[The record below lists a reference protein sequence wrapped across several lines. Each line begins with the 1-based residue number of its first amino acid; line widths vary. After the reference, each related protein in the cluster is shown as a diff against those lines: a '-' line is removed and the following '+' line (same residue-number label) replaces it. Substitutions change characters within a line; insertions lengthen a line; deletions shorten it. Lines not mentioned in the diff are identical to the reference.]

1 MKQTR
6 PYSVHRRHLI
16 IFFQTQEWVKNWRG
30 ARKPS
35 IQTLSLFTGYSEES
49 IIESME
55 FGHPSLIERGPEFRH
70 YVKNTTIV

>member
-1 MKQTR
+1 MTHKR

-16 IFFQTQEWVKNWRG
+16 VFFQTQEWVKNWRG
-30 ARKPS
+30 ASKPN

-55 FGHPSLIERGPEFRH
+55 FGHPSLIEKKPEFRNF
-70 YVKNTTIV
+70 VRSTARV